1 MPRSKIL
8 THERFA
14 RTPPNESSYRE
25 LMAVREIVHAFLN
38 ADRPEE
44 VFQFALD
51 RVSPLIGAS
60 FASVYVIDG
69 VSELMRLAAAFNW
82 PPKYRPWLGQVR
94 VRLGFG
100 PSGEAAAERRVI
112 EIPDVNIDRDLE
124 DWAEVAS
131 ELGFKSLVALPLQT
145 GTGVLGALTFY
156 FGEPGA
162 PTADRRNL
170 MRLTA
175 DQMAATAEKA
185 RLIEDLRRS
194 NAALSE
200 TNAELE
206 RQYAEVLEARRVKD
220 EFLSN
225 VSHELRTPLTSVLG
239 HIALMQEEL
248 TGPLTNAQ
256 RHDLATVRR
265 ASEQLLRLI
274 QDLLELTSLKGGTS
288 EVFVHEFDAQQPIDA
303 AVQAVEGRRAGVVLR
318 VEEPPSFPP
327 KVRSDLQKTTR
338 ILVSLLHNAYK
349 FTAEGEV
356 VLGFSVGNDRL
367 VYRVQ
372 DSGIGIPEE
381 ARDAAFEEFRQIDGS
396 ITRPYGGSGLGLAL
410 ARRLARLLGGDLT
423 VVSSPGNGSTFMLE
437 LPLEYDPARVPDRAT

>member
-1 MPRSKIL
+1 MSRSKIL
-8 THERFA
+8 THERFS
-14 RTPPNESSYRE
+14 RTPPTENSYRE
-25 LMAVREIVHAFLN
+25 LTAVREIVHAFLN

-51 RVSPLIGAS
+51 RVSPLLGAS
-60 FASVYVIDG
+60 FASVYLTEG

-82 PPKYRPWLGQVR
+82 PAKHRPWLGQMR

-100 PSGEAAAERRVI
+100 PSGEAAAERRII
-112 EIPDVNIDRDLE
+112 EIPNVDADRDLE
-124 DWAEVAS
+124 DWSEVAT

-145 GTGVLGALTFY
+145 ASGVLGALTFY
-156 FGEPGA
+156 FSEAGA
-162 PTADRRNL
+162 PTPERRNL

-185 RLIEDLRRS
+185 RFIEELRRS
-194 NAALSE
+194 SAALSE
-200 TNAELE
+200 TGAELD
-206 RQYAEVLEARRVKD
+206 RQYARVVEARRIKD

-248 TGPLTNAQ
+248 TGPLTDAQ
-256 RHDLATVRR
+256 RNDLAAVKR
-265 ASEQLLRLI
+265 ASEQLLGLI
-274 QDLLELTSLKGGTS
+274 QDLLELTSLKSGTS
-288 EVFVHEFDAQQPIDA
+288 EVQIEEFDAQEPIDT
-303 AVQAVEGRRAGVVLR
+303 AVNAVEGRRSGVTLR
-318 VEEPPSFPP
+318 VEPPPAFRPRL
-327 KVRSDLQKTTR
+327 RSDRQKTTR
-338 ILVSLLHNAYK
+338 LLISLLHNAYK

-372 DSGIGIPEE
+372 DSGIGIPEGSRE
-381 ARDAAFEEFRQIDGS
+381 AAFEEFRQIDGS
-396 ITRPYGGSGLGLAL
+396 VTRPYGGSGLGLAL

-423 VVSSPGNGSTFMLE
+423 VVSSPGNGSTFTLE
-437 LPLEYDPARVPDRAT
+437 LPIEYDPALVQHDST